1 MTPRG
6 MIFGAD
12 SIRAFQ
18 AGRKSQTRRVV
29 APGNSRVDGKGGK
42 YLRRLWDILD
52 LDTATPD
59 RGQGPALIAAELD
72 RSPYEPGAL
81 HRITPVVAAGD
92 LVWVREGYA
101 VGKGYDPERGQPRA
115 LPRDFPTYAR
125 IWYRADADNGEDDS
139 RRGVWRSPLYLPRHL
154 ARIEREVARVRV
166 QRVQQISAEDA
177 VAEGCPDRW
186 LSDYPNPRG
195 WYERGWDELNADR
208 GFPWAANPWVWAYGL
223 EER

>member
-1 MTPRG
+1 MTARG

-59 RGQGPALIAAELD
+59 REQGPALIAAELD
-72 RSPYEPGAL
+72 RSPYEPGAM

-92 LVWVREGYA
+92 LVWMREGFA
-101 VGKGYDPERGQPRA
+101 VTEEPQGFGREPHQV
-115 LPRDFPTYAR
+115 
-125 IWYRADADNGEDDS
+125 IVYRTDESAVYLRYTHEAVRWMS
-139 RRGVWRSPLYLPRHL
+139 PIYMKRRWS
-154 ARIEREVARVRV
+154 RIERTVARVRV

-195 WYERGWDELNADR
+195 WYERGWDALNADR
-208 GFPWAANPWVWAYGL
+208 GFPWAANPWVWAYDL